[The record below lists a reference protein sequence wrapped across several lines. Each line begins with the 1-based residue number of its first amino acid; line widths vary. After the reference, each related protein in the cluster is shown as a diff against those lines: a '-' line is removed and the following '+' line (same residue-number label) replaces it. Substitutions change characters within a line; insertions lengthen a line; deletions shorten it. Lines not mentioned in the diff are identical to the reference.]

1 MQETVNDFFE
11 KTYTPDMLIV
21 LNKIL
26 SLLER
31 LNVTTH
37 EFYLANKLFD
47 LENQDLNFLGL
58 EIVNFFEE
66 LLKSIQKEFGFTI
79 SDDFTLEQRVD
90 FIQAYVNIE
99 DYENSEEIIR
109 ILETDATDY
118 EKLAQC
124 LCLTYPSL
132 GIDNTA
138 VGEDNLLAMLADLDE
153 SAILTIERL
162 HKSRVKQ
169 GEDDNDLEAC
179 VVNESHINQVKAFEL
194 FTVNKFKVI
203 PQSVNLVRQGYKV
216 ALPFKIYWNTFS
228 ELLEQDL
235 INDNNWLNQVSLEL
249 LGCLILSKEYWN
261 NPSIAFFN
269 LSEEIF
275 SDIKVISYVN
285 NFIKNFVNE
294 LMLFKAENRIK

>member
-99 DYENSEEIIR
+99 DYENSE
-109 ILETDATDY
+109 A
-118 EKLAQC
+118 KLF
-124 LCLTYPSL
+124 L
-132 GIDNTA
+132 N
-138 VGEDNLLAMLADLDE
+138 
-153 SAILTIERL
+153 RL
-162 HKSRVKQ
+162 Q
-169 GEDDNDLEAC
+169 
-179 VVNESHINQVKAFEL
+179 
-194 FTVNKFKVI
+194 
-203 PQSVNLVRQGYKV
+203 
-216 ALPFKIYWNTFS
+216 
-228 ELLEQDL
+228 
-235 INDNNWLNQVSLEL
+235 
-249 LGCLILSKEYWN
+249 
-261 NPSIAFFN
+261 
-269 LSEEIF
+269 
-275 SDIKVISYVN
+275 
-285 NFIKNFVNE
+285 
-294 LMLFKAENRIK
+294 